1 MCIIV
6 DGMTDFQQRIGGF
19 FHQKQVS
26 KAEIRRV
33 LGLLLRPG
41 EVHEVRVLKHRLG
54 TIAGFYDDPD
64 KLASDAWELTGGLAS
79 VENRW
84 GKQELVG
91 DVGSVYVTLNPVKGH
106 KLALAGMDNR
116 FRVVPAKKDRDESG
130 WLTED
135 QDITRRHLILI
146 DNDPCRGGREIA
158 STDLGWRNAL
168 QRAAD
173 IRGFLQDD
181 LGWPLGIWA
190 SSGNGR
196 HDLFAWDLPNDD
208 PSRDLIR
215 SLLHAVAPSSA
226 TTIGMRGSPYCSMSH
241 SSMLT
246 ARSLTPGAFVPCT
259 GHGSARG
266 RTGPRGRPTTPP
278 ARTGWRGSSRLPRR
292 WSRFRWS

>member
-64 KLASDAWELTGGLAS
+64 KLASDAWELTEGLAS

-146 DNDPCRGGREIA
+146 DNDPCRGGRK
-158 STDLGWRNAL
+158 
-168 QRAAD
+168 
-173 IRGFLQDD
+173 
-181 LGWPLGIWA
+181 
-190 SSGNGR
+190 SGGGNPVSV
-196 HDLFAWDLPNDD
+196 H
-208 PSRDLIR
+208 
-215 SLLHAVAPSSA
+215 
-226 TTIGMRGSPYCSMSH
+226 H
-241 SSMLT
+241 SGGN
-246 ARSLTPGAFVPCT
+246 PGAEIRCQFIIL
-259 GHGSARG
+259 ARKDE
-266 RTGPRGRPTTPP
+266 PT
-278 ARTGWRGSSRLPRR
+278 LD
-292 WSRFRWS
+292 FRDPQS

>member
-64 KLASDAWELTGGLAS
+64 KLASDAWELTEGLAS

-146 DNDPCRGGREIA
+146 DNDPCRGGRKSGVSSSFGRKSGVSSSFGGNPVSVHHSCPKRRTDTGFPRPSILNDWINGRAPPSSVLA
-158 STDLGWRNAL
+158 STDAITR
-168 QRAAD
+168 
-173 IRGFLQDD
+173 
-181 LGWPLGIWA
+181 
-190 SSGNGR
+190 
-196 HDLFAWDLPNDD
+196 
-208 PSRDLIR
+208 
-215 SLLHAVAPSSA
+215 
-226 TTIGMRGSPYCSMSH
+226 
-241 SSMLT
+241 
-246 ARSLTPGAFVPCT
+246 
-259 GHGSARG
+259 
-266 RTGPRGRPTTPP
+266 
-278 ARTGWRGSSRLPRR
+278 
-292 WSRFRWS
+292 

>member
-1 MCIIV
+1 
-6 DGMTDFQQRIGGF
+6 MTAFPPF
-19 FHQKQVS
+19 SPVSSHQKQVS

-64 KLASDAWELTGGLAS
+64 KLASDAWELTEGLAS

-146 DNDPCRGGREIA
+146 DNDPCWGGQEIA

-173 IRGFLQDD
+173 IG
-181 LGWPLGIWA
+181 GSCKTIWA
-190 SSGNGR
+190 GPRASGHHR
-196 HDLFAWDLPNDD
+196 
-208 PSRDLIR
+208 
-215 SLLHAVAPSSA
+215 A
-226 TTIGMRGSPYCSMSH
+226 TG
-241 SSMLT
+241 
-246 ARSLTPGAFVPCT
+246 ARSL
-259 GHGSARG
+259 RL
-266 RTGPRGRPTTPP
+266 GPAER
-278 ARTGWRGSSRLPRR
+278 
-292 WSRFRWS
+292 

>member
-1 MCIIV
+1 M
-6 DGMTDFQQRIGGF
+6 
-19 FHQKQVS
+19 
-26 KAEIRRV
+26 

-64 KLASDAWELTGGLAS
+64 KLASDAWELTEGLAS

-146 DNDPCRGGREIA
+146 DNDPCWGGQEIA

-173 IRGFLQDD
+173 IG
-181 LGWPLGIWA
+181 GSCKTIWA
-190 SSGNGR
+190 GPWASGHHRATGGTISS
-196 HDLFAWDLPNDD
+196 
-208 PSRDLIR
+208 
-215 SLLHAVAPSSA
+215 
-226 TTIGMRGSPYCSMSH
+226 
-241 SSMLT
+241 
-246 ARSLTPGAFVPCT
+246 PGTC
-259 GHGSARG
+259 
-266 RTGPRGRPTTPP
+266 RTMIHPKT
-278 ARTGWRGSSRLPRR
+278 
-292 WSRFRWS
+292 